1 MPEVLTNPG
10 EVETVTTPPAQA
22 PRPTVE
28 VLKEVIARHCR
39 NQGVTSVENLCHQ
52 QTEGLIDELAP
63 LFR

>member
-1 MPEVLTNPG
+1 METLTVPG
-10 EVETVTTPPAQA
+10 TVTPPTPPAQA

-28 VLKEVIARHCR
+28 VLKEVIGRHCH

-52 QTEGLIDELAP
+52 QTETLIDELAT